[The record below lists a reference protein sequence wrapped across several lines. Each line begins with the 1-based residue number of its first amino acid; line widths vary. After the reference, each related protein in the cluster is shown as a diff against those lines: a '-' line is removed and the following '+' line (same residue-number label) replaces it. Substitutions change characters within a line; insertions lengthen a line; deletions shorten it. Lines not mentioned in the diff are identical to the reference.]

1 MKKWITGCLT
11 SLVLGASL
19 LLPSFATPAHAESS
33 TVYTVQRG
41 DSVWKIA
48 VRYHVG
54 VAEIATANHLKNPNL
69 IYPGQ
74 KLVIPLLD
82 PKVDEFQNRV
92 VQLTNAERA
101 KHGLRPLKLNWEL
114 QRVAR
119 IKSEDMRNKNYFDH
133 TSPTFGS
140 PFAMMKNF
148 GIQYST
154 AGENI
159 AAGQT
164 TPEAVVKSWMNSP
177 GHRANILKA
186 EYTQIGCG
194 VAFGGSYRYYWTQQF
209 IRP

>member
-54 VAEIATANHLKNPNL
+54 VAEIATANHLRNPNL

-101 KHGLRPLKLNWEL
+101 KVGLRPLKLNWEL

-140 PFAMMKNF
+140 PFTMMKNF

-159 AAGQT
+159 AAG
-164 TPEAVVKSWMNSP
+164 
-177 GHRANILKA
+177 
-186 EYTQIGCG
+186 
-194 VAFGGSYRYYWTQQF
+194 
-209 IRP
+209 